1 MNDYP
6 LLGSPLKLGPKTARN
21 RIWMTA
27 HATLLVKDHLFTDQ
41 HIAYYTARAKGG
53 AAVITME
60 AFLVTKSFLVLLLSL
75 VIHLGGY
82 LACLREPRFFDL
94 WMTKLAQCPRGR
106 NHAYWRCNSYC
117 P

>member
-1 MNDYP
+1 MN
-6 LLGSPLKLGPKTARN
+6 TA
-21 RIWMTA
+21 
-27 HATLLVKDHLFTDQ
+27 L
-41 HIAYYTARAKGG
+41 ARDPVFG
-53 AAVITME
+53 ALTRPQMFAGVTYSFFVLNAVITME
-60 AFLVTKSFLVLLLSL
+60 AFLLTKSFLVLLLSL